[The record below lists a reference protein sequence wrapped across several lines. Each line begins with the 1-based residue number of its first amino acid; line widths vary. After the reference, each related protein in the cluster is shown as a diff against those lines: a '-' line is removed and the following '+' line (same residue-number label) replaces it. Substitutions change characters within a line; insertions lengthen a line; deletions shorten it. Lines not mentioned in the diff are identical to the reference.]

1 MCVGTLGRPG
11 SSPHSVLT
19 NYEPG
24 QTTDFEFSY
33 GLTRDSYLKTEV
45 LRLDGSISCFA
56 LFFFIKPVV

>member
-1 MCVGTLGRPG
+1 MVF
-11 SSPHSVLT
+11 T

-56 LFFFIKPVV
+56 VFLYKTSGLKLLLLELCLVAFL